1 VAKGRG
7 LPVAE
12 VRPMATG
19 QLYTGCQALNLGLVD
34 RLGGLDKAIDLTV
47 SMAGIRF
54 PELRSKASRLSFLKS
69 Y

>member
-1 VAKGRG
+1 
-7 LPVAE
+7 
-12 VRPMATG
+12 MATG